1 MFAAK
6 ILTFLAAVGTVN
18 AQPSTSKISHECMQ
32 TSKEFGHPE
41 LSGIQIKKV
50 SNMDNIVDIGDKS
63 LFMRTSSILIC
74 SDDDY
79 IHGMAVALDHDMEK
93 DPAHNQFLDTFY
105 SQDKSMPDFD
115 KTFYEDLIGVD
126 TGECEVVDVP

>member
-1 MFAAK
+1 
-6 ILTFLAAVGTVN
+6 
-18 AQPSTSKISHECMQ
+18 
-32 TSKEFGHPE
+32 
-41 LSGIQIKKV
+41 
-50 SNMDNIVDIGDKS
+50 MDNIVDIGDKS
-63 LFMRTSSILIC
+63 LFMRTSEILIC